1 MCGGD
6 IVFTISRAK
15 FYLTRIEAV
24 GYEKHFISQL
34 KNPTNTLLRDAVVC
48 GTVGMLLA
56 TKKRKRR
63 RDVMKLGPQ
72 GAQE

>member
-1 MCGGD
+1 MYGGD

-24 GYEKHFISQL
+24 GYEKHFILQL
-34 KNPTNTLLRDAVVC
+34 KTPTNILLHDAVVC

-56 TKKRKRR
+56 TKKRKRQR
-63 RDVMKLGPQ
+63 EVMKLGPQ
-72 GAQE
+72 GA